1 MNIEVSHEENLEV
14 FDALVSKLRQFNMN
28 HMGDETSKPLSVIAT
43 DDQGSLIGGV
53 CGRTI
58 YNQLLIDIVWV
69 DESAR
74 QQGLGRSLM
83 ARAEHEAKSR
93 GCVAAQVDTLS
104 FQAPSF
110 YQKLGFEV
118 IGTVTDI
125 LNSPDRFFLV
135 KKYR

>member
-1 MNIEVSHEENLEV
+1 M
-14 FDALVSKLRQFNMN
+14 RQFNMN

-74 QQGLGRSLM
+74 QQGLGRRLM